1 MNNIITPEEIINEA
15 LRLKDKL
22 SDTEFPVH
30 VFPKQVQEI
39 IRATSECSDY
49 PMDFISPSVLFAA
62 SVAIGNTHCVEV
74 KTNWIETPILFLAIV
89 GSPGINKTHP
99 LSFAIQPLLD
109 KDIQVNTEYRKAIKE
124 YDDIMAMGKKEREEN
139 MITDTPIEPKLKK
152 YIVSDITPESLA
164 SILED
169 NPRGIALYADELA
182 SWFNN
187 FNRYSKGSEEQFW
200 LMAFSA
206 SPIQI
211 NRKNIRGSI
220 SIKRPYISVSG
231 TIQPDLL
238 RDLAEGSRSK
248 NGFID
253 RILFAYPPRLQKK
266 YWSTEELPSNITK
279 SWHSIISGL
288 IDLEQC
294 VDDNGSA
301 IPQIIKY
308 SPEAW
313 GKLYEWHKYNTDLA
327 NDTDKESIKGIYSK
341 LEIYIS
347 RFALTLQM
355 LRFRCGESTKE
366 QIDTQSIE
374 GAIAIV
380 EYFRTTALRVQ
391 QTLNAGELFKEIPT
405 ETRKLYDALPKDFS
419 TAEGVQIAERFNMSR
434 DSFNRFIKQYKDIL
448 LENYKRGFYKKLI

>member
-1 MNNIITPEEIINEA
+1 MNNEIEPKDLIKEI
-15 LRLKDKL
+15 LKIEDKL
-22 SDTEFPVH
+22 SDNEFPVH
-30 VFPKQVQEI
+30 VFPRQVQEI

-49 PMDFISPSVLFAA
+49 PLDFISPSVLFAS

-109 KDIQVNTEYRKAIKE
+109 RDIEANTKYRKAIKE
-124 YDDIMAMGKKEREEN
+124 YDTTMAMGKKGREEC
-139 MITDTPIEPKLKK
+139 MITDTPTEPKQEK

-169 NPRGIALYADELA
+169 NPRGIALYTDELA

-187 FNRYSKGSEEQFW
+187 FNRYSKGSEEEFW
-200 LMAFSA
+200 LTAFSA
-206 SPIQI
+206 STIQI

-253 RILFAYPPRLQKK
+253 RILFAYPPRLKKK
-266 YWSTEELPSNITK
+266 YWSTEELPSHITD
-279 SWHSIISGL
+279 SWCTIISGL
-288 IDLEQC
+288 MDLEQN
-294 VDDNGSA
+294 VDENGSA
-301 IPQIIKY
+301 VPRVIKY

-313 GKLYEWHKYNTDLA
+313 EILYEWHKYNTDLA
-327 NDTDKESIKGIYSK
+327 NDTEQDSIKGIYSK

-347 RFALTLQM
+347 RFALILQM
-355 LRFRCGESTKE
+355 LRFRCGEASKE
-366 QIDTQSIE
+366 QIEIHSIE

-391 QTLNAGELFKEIPT
+391 QTLTAGERFKEIPT
-405 ETRKLYDALPKDFS
+405 EARKLYDALPKDFS
-419 TAEGVQIAERFNMSR
+419 TAQGVQVAERFNLSR
-434 DSFNRFIKQYKDIL
+434 DGFNRFIKQYKNVL
-448 LENYKRGFYKKLI
+448 FEKYNRGFYKKLI

>member
-1 MNNIITPEEIINEA
+1 MSNKLTPENIINEA
-15 LRLKDKL
+15 LRLNDQIN
-22 SDTEFPVH
+22 DAEFPVY

-39 IRATSECSDY
+39 IRQTNECSDY
-49 PMDFISPSVLFAA
+49 PIDYISASVLFASA
-62 SVAIGNTHCVEV
+62 VAIGNTHSVEV
-74 KTNWIETPILFLAIV
+74 KRNWEETSILFLAIV

-109 KDIQVNTEYRKAIKE
+109 KDMQANAEYKKAIKE
-124 YDDIMAMGKKEREEN
+124 YDSIMAMSKKEREES
-139 MITDTPIEPKLKK
+139 MIMDTPIEPKLEK

-200 LMAFSA
+200 LMTFSA

-220 SIKRPYISVSG
+220 SVKRPYISVTG

-253 RILFAYPPRLQKK
+253 RILFVYPRRILKK
-266 YWSTEELPSNITK
+266 YWSREELPSHITA
-279 SWHSIISGL
+279 SWHSIVMGL
-288 IDLEQC
+288 LDLDQS
-294 VDDNGSA
+294 VDNNGNA
-301 IPQIIKY
+301 LPKPIKY
-308 SPEAW
+308 TPEAW
-313 GKLYEWHKYNTDLA
+313 NILYEWHKYNTDLS
-327 NDTDKESIKGIYSK
+327 NETEKDSIKGIYSK

-347 RFALTLQM
+347 RFALILQM

-366 QIDTQSIE
+366 QIDTRSIE

-380 EYFRTTALRVQ
+380 EYFRTTSLRVQ
-391 QTLNAGELFKEIPT
+391 NTLNIGELFKEIPT
-405 ETRKLYDALPKDFS
+405 DVRKLYDALPKDFS
-419 TAEGVQIAERFNMSR
+419 TAKGVQLAESFNISR
-434 DSFNRFIKQYKDIL
+434 DSFNRFIKQYKNIL
-448 LENYKRGFYKKLI
+448 LENYKRGFYKKIV

>member
-1 MNNIITPEEIINEA
+1 MNNIITPENIVNEA
-15 LRLKDKL
+15 LRLNDKL
-22 SDTEFPVH
+22 NDAEFPVY

-39 IRATSECSDY
+39 IRETSECSDY
-49 PMDFISPSVLFAA
+49 PIDYVSASVLFASA
-62 SVAIGNTHCVEV
+62 VAVGNTHCVEV
-74 KTNWIETPILFLAIV
+74 KTNWIETSILFMAIV

-99 LSFAIQPLLD
+99 LSFSIQPLLD
-109 KDIQVNTEYRKAIKE
+109 KDIKANAEYKQSIKE
-124 YDDIMAMGKKEREEN
+124 FDAIMSMNKKEREEN
-139 MITDTPIEPKLKK
+139 LIADTPIEPKLEK
-152 YIVSDITPESLA
+152 YIVSDITPESLS

-253 RILFAYPPRLQKK
+253 RILFVYPQNLKKK
-266 YWSTEELPSNITK
+266 YWSTKELPQHITS
-279 SWHSIISGL
+279 SWHSIVEGL
-288 IDLEQC
+288 LDLEQNI
-294 VDDNGSA
+294 DIYGSA
-301 IPQIIKY
+301 IPKTIKY
-308 SPEAW
+308 SKEAW
-313 GKLYEWHKYNTDLA
+313 DKLYEWHKYNTDLS
-327 NDTDKESIKGIYSK
+327 NSSEKDSIKGIYSK

-347 RFALTLQM
+347 RFSLVLQM
-355 LRFRCGESTKE
+355 LRWRCGESTKE
-366 QIDTQSIE
+366 QIDTHSIQ

-391 QTLNAGELFKEIPT
+391 QTLNAGELFKDIPT

-419 TAEGVQIAERFNMSR
+419 TAEGVLLAEKFNMSR
-434 DSFNRFIKQYKDIL
+434 DSFNRFIKQYKDVL

>member
-1 MNNIITPEEIINEA
+1 M
-15 LRLKDKL
+15 
-22 SDTEFPVH
+22 
-30 VFPKQVQEI
+30 
-39 IRATSECSDY
+39 
-49 PMDFISPSVLFAA
+49 
-62 SVAIGNTHCVEV
+62 
-74 KTNWIETPILFLAIV
+74 FLAIV
-89 GSPGINKTHP
+89 ASPGTNKTHP
-99 LSFAIQPLLD
+99 LAFAIQPLLNR
-109 KDIQVNTEYRKAIKE
+109 DIQANTEYKKAIKE
-124 YDDIMAMGKKEREEN
+124 YDDIMSMNKKEREEN
-139 MITDTPIEPKLKK
+139 NITDTPIEPKLKK

-231 TIQPDLL
+231 TIQPGLL

-253 RILFAYPPRLQKK
+253 RILFAYPPRLKKK
-266 YWSTEELPSNITK
+266 YWSTEELPSHITD
-279 SWHSIISGL
+279 SWHSIISEL
-288 IDLEQC
+288 MDLEQNI
-294 VDDNGSA
+294 DDNGSA
-301 IPQIIKY
+301 VPKILKY

-313 GKLYEWHKYNTDLA
+313 KLLYEWHKYNTDLA
-327 NDTDKESIKGIYSK
+327 NDTDREHIKGIYSK

-355 LRFRCGESTKE
+355 LRFRCGESSKE
-366 QIDTQSIE
+366 QIDTQSIK

-380 EYFRTTALRVQ
+380 EYFRITALRVQ
-391 QTLNAGELFKEIPT
+391 QTLTAGEIFKEIPT
-405 ETRKLYDALPKDFS
+405 EVRKLYDALPKDFS
-419 TAEGVQIAERFNMSR
+419 TAEGVQIAESFNLSR
-434 DSFNRFIKQYKDIL
+434 DSFNRFAKQYRDIL
-448 LENYKRGFYKKLI
+448 LENYKRGFYKKII

>member
-1 MNNIITPEEIINEA
+1 MNKAITPEGIINEA
-15 LRLKDKL
+15 LKLKDKV
-22 SDTEFPVH
+22 DGAEFPVS
-30 VFPKQVQEI
+30 VFPNQIQEI
-39 IRATSECSDY
+39 IRATSGCSDY
-49 PMDFISPSVLFAA
+49 PIDYISASILFSA
-62 SVAIGNTHCVEV
+62 SVAVGNTHCVEV
-74 KTNWIETPILFLAIV
+74 KRNWIETPILFLAIV

-99 LSFAIQPLLD
+99 LSFAIEPLLD
-109 KDIQVNTEYRKAIKE
+109 RDIVANTEYKKAIKE
-124 YDDIMAMGKKEREEN
+124 YDAIMAMGKKEREEN
-139 MITDTPIEPKLKK
+139 MITDTPIEPKLEK

-253 RILFAYPPRLQKK
+253 RILFVYPPRLLKK
-266 YWSTEELPSNITK
+266 YWSTEELPSHVTT

-288 IDLEQC
+288 LDLDQMI
-294 VDDNGSA
+294 DDNGSA
-301 IPQIIKY
+301 IPKVIKY

-313 GKLYEWHKYNTDLA
+313 NKLYNWHKHNTDLTNA
-327 NDTDKESIKGIYSK
+327 TEKDSIKGIYSK

-391 QTLNAGELFKEIPT
+391 QTLTAGEIFKDIPS
-405 ETRKLYDALPKDFS
+405 ESRKLYDALPKDFS

-434 DSFNRFIKQYKDIL
+434 DSFNRFVKQYKDVL
-448 LENYKRGFYKKLI
+448 LENYKRGFYKKII